1 MQQPDDLTI
10 INGVV
15 DRIAVLQG
23 LRVMLDADLV
33 SEE

>member
-1 MQQPDDLTI
+1 MQQPDDLTK

-15 DRIAVLQG
+15 DRKAEMQG